1 MAKHISGIQQIGIGV
16 PDVHKAW
23 AWYRKAFGIDV
34 RMFEEAAEA
43 AASEYASGLG
53 EVLTLITAQRSRIN
67 LASQK
72 TTLKRLRL
80 DNRITLHLALGGDYQ
95 SRN

>member
-1 MAKHISGIQQIGIGV
+1 MVAAKFLIAREQAIIEALKS
-16 PDVHKAW
+16 A
-23 AWYRKAFGIDV
+23 
-34 RMFEEAAEA
+34 EEAAEA

-53 EVLTLITAQRSRIN
+53 EVLTMITAQRSRIN